1 MRRQHEGEEGWC
13 NYTYATR
20 DSYFL
25 VLRSCS
31 VSDFKVKYKV
41 RTLKRLPSP
50 TPTPLPSFIYCAP
63 GSCSFSLLPIQF
75 AWNSYDKI
83 HRLAGK
89 APSSQSHL
97 AIHHSHDWKFD
108 EEGGSAGN
116 LSVARPGCFYRNFL
130 PIFSSSRLT
139 SRLVILGPTPE
150 HYTQPITHQSN
161 KLVKYVSHRVI

>member
-1 MRRQHEGEEGWC
+1 M
-13 NYTYATR
+13 T
-20 DSYFL
+20 
-25 VLRSCS
+25 
-31 VSDFKVKYKV
+31 
-41 RTLKRLPSP
+41 RLPSP
-50 TPTPLPSFIYCAP
+50 TPTPLSSFIYCAP
-63 GSCSFSLLPIQF
+63 GSCSLCFLCSRYNLPGIHMTRYM
-75 AWNSYDKI
+75 AWL
-83 HRLAGK
+83 LAGK

-139 SRLVILGPTPE
+139 SHLVILGPTPE
-150 HYTQPITHQSN
+150 HYTQTISHQSN